1 MENRLAPSKHN
12 SRQSLMLLAENVR
25 QGRPVIGDYC
35 NPFPLGMHFIEGA
48 NLVVHGEIEVCG
60 DNLRVFIY
68 EGDYLRYTTRLTQVG
83 QMWYVADPNAQ
94 VEVRKGQGLIT
105 YEYLYEKRRATP
117 EAWVT
122 YLYTCVYNPSNA
134 RRSTY
139 AHGRIP
145 SFIAEDER

>member
-1 MENRLAPSKHN
+1 MEIRTAPKQN
-12 SRQSLMLLAENVR
+12 SRQSLNALAESLR
-25 QGRPVIGDYC
+25 SQRPAIGDYC
-35 NPFPLGMHFIEGA
+35 DPFPLGMHFIEGA

-60 DNLRVFIY
+60 NDLRVFIY

-83 QMWYVADPNAQ
+83 QMWYVADPNAC
-94 VEVRKGQGLIT
+94 VTLRKAEGATGI
-105 YEYLYEKRRATP
+105 EYLYEKRRATP
-117 EAWVT
+117 ETWVRF
-122 YLYTCVYNPSNA
+122 LYTAMYNPTNA